1 MFLTISLDDDR
12 VPYYIPLQWL
22 AKQRKMQEADQC
34 ENSRI
39 IAKIHDHGGH
49 FGSTPGESIKQVFM
63 FLMKLD
69 LVIIAKFRL

>member
-1 MFLTISLDDDR
+1 
-12 VPYYIPLQWL
+12 
-22 AKQRKMQEADQC
+22 MQEANQC

-49 FGSTPGESIKQVFM
+49 FGYALGESIKQVFM